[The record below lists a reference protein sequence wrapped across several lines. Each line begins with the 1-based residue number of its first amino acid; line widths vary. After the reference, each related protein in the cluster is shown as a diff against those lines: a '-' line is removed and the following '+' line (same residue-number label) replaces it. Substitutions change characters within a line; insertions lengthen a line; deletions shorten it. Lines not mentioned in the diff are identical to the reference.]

1 MSGLILVIREEGDKE
16 REKQSLLLS
25 LKMLINVK
33 RNWEKERMR
42 DNGLMDW
49 DGL

>member
-1 MSGLILVIREEGDKE
+1 MSGLILVMEEEGD
-16 REKQSLLLS
+16 RNSLLLS

-49 DGL
+49 DGP